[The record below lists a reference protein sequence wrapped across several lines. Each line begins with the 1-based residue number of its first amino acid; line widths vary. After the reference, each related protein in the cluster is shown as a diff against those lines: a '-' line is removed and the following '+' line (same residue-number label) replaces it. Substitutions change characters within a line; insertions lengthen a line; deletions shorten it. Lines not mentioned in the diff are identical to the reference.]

1 MPKGRTP
8 SINHRCCWQSSREDK
23 GCTRWARYRNAKL
36 DLWLCF
42 NHRNWVPGVKAGPV
56 PQENQAFK
64 IQRSYK
70 KRNFIGN
77 LDVCFCVTRE
87 AVACR
92 RFPTKRLPDGRRL
105 CDRHFI
111 VWQKSDELER
121 QTMSNM
127 AVDNMMARRVK
138 LLRFAQVPDRRVVNM
153 PDEREQYEELDKR
166 ADATDDFTIKFKEA
180 PKNIDVRNLTGKH
193 RSAFFGIDIDYYTP
207 EFKYDYMYMLMQAI
221 RRSEAQIN
229 IYFQQLQRIENE
241 EQELM
246 QTIREG
252 TMVGEKGI
260 MEFKNTEVRKAI
272 PIELKLRLM
281 DNLTKAEAQ
290 YSKLLKQL
298 QELPLVAL
306 MVLRK
311 MGVKWDR
318 EASMMVLDKI
328 EKSEGQ
334 ILSDFGAIPQAI
346 TPTDLPLE
354 KQIELVQADPA
365 MAAKLKN
372 IAQDDDW

>member
-1 MPKGRTP
+1 M
-8 SINHRCCWQSSREDK
+8 
-23 GCTRWARYRNAKL
+23 
-36 DLWLCF
+36 
-42 NHRNWVPGVKAGPV
+42 PGVKAGPV

-166 ADATDDFTIKFKEA
+166 ADATDDFTIKFKEEL
-180 PKNIDVRNLTGKH
+180 KNIDVRNLTGKH
-193 RSAFFGIDIDYYTP
+193 RSAFGIDIDYYTP

-260 MEFKNTEVRKAI
+260 II
-272 PIELKLRLM
+272 PRTPELKQIPECPATENWIM
-281 DNLTKAEAQ
+281 QPSKATSELSQ
-290 YSKLLKQL
+290 WTHPSHEKSTETSFILLNFIITNRFEKKKKIVFNILYSAVFAVCFIKNNKQL
-298 QELPLVAL
+298 HKE
-306 MVLRK
+306 
-311 MGVKWDR
+311 
-318 EASMMVLDKI
+318 
-328 EKSEGQ
+328 
-334 ILSDFGAIPQAI
+334 
-346 TPTDLPLE
+346 
-354 KQIELVQADPA
+354 
-365 MAAKLKN
+365 N
-372 IAQDDDW
+372 I